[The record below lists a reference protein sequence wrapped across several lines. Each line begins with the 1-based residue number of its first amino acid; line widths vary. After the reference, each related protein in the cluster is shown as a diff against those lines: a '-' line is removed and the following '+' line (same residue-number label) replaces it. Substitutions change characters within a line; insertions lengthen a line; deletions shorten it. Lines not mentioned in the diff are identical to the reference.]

1 MSSRS
6 RRRTPCA
13 ALNSVDSSS
22 RPQLSEWQPDAGVVC
37 PVIGMIQTAL
47 EPVSTSGQDLPS
59 VPGAGF
65 RRDAAWALSLLLV
78 GVGAK
83 LWLIGRWGSPLP
95 YLDQWPAEA
104 IDLFIPWFQHR
115 FSPAI
120 LFAPH
125 NEHRILF
132 TRLCELG
139 LLLLNGQW
147 DARLEMV
154 FNAFLHAAAVAGF
167 GWLMASLLGRR
178 YWPLLWFLLVLDLAL
193 PFAWENTLWGFQSQ
207 FYFLFIFSML
217 TLWLL
222 ALSEPLS
229 VRWWWGAAA
238 SVAALFTMASGFL
251 AAAAVGALALAQVMK
266 QPAARRRHLVTVGWC
281 AAITLA
287 GLLLKPDIPEHHVFQ
302 AHSAGDFL
310 TALGRNLAWPWV
322 VVPLYAPFNLLPLA
336 ALGWVYLRS
345 DGKPAPAGRM
355 LLGIGLWAI
364 LQCLAVAFS
373 RGAGGTN
380 PAWRYMDPFSFL
392 AIANCLSI
400 CLLLTRH
407 RSRLRFVPLWYAAA
421 AVWVFGCVTGLWF
434 LTDRAVNTYI
444 PETALDQADQLK
456 TARAFMATGDAD
468 PLRHQRSSAVIVPN
482 VDAVVWLL
490 RRPDLR
496 RVLPA
501 CLRDSL
507 KIIPDSQTNKA
518 FIPNDWHL
526 NKPDPPTE
534 VSWGSYSQNGAGAAR
549 GGFVS
554 LPIRQS
560 TLPYLEI
567 PVAGDLGGPGLSL
580 ELVDVA
586 SGRIFPVTP
595 PAVPGGTWLN
605 TYVPAPQGEFK
616 MVAAFDTEMA
626 WFAFKEPREVGRLS
640 YWAMRTAEG
649 WKFFLAAGL
658 ALLVLN
664 LASLLSSRPMH
675 PVRSGRP

>member
-1 MSSRS
+1 M
-6 RRRTPCA
+6 T
-13 ALNSVDSSS
+13 
-22 RPQLSEWQPDAGVVC
+22 
-37 PVIGMIQTAL
+37 QTAL
-47 EPVSTSGQDLPS
+47 EPAFLPANEQVRTNGVS
-59 VPGAGF
+59 F
-65 RRDAAWALSLLLV
+65 RENAAWAFSLFLV

-83 LWLIGRWGSPLP
+83 LWLIARWGSPLP

-104 IDLFIPWFQHR
+104 IDLFVPWFQHR
-115 FSPAI
+115 FSLAM
-120 LFAPH
+120 LFEPH

-178 YWPLLWFLLVLDLAL
+178 YWPLLWLLLTLDLAL

-222 ALSEPLS
+222 GLSEPMS
-229 VRWWWGAAA
+229 PRWWWGAIA

-251 AAAAVGALALAQVMK
+251 AAVAAGALALTRAVRE
-266 QPAARRRHLVTVGWC
+266 PAARRRHLVTCGWC

-287 GLLLKPDIPEHHVFQ
+287 GILLKPDIPEHHVFQ
-302 AHSAGDFL
+302 AHSAGDFF
-310 TALGRNLAWPWV
+310 TALARNLAWPWV
-322 VVPLYAPFNLLPLA
+322 VLPLDAPFNLLPIA
-336 ALGWVYLRS
+336 VLGWIHLRS
-345 DGKPAPAGRM
+345 EGQRAPAEQM
-355 LLGIGLWAI
+355 LLGVGLWAI
-364 LQCLAVAFS
+364 LQCAGIAFS

-407 RSRLRFVPLWYAAA
+407 RSRLRFAPLWYAVS

-456 TARAFMATGDAD
+456 SARAFMATGDAE
-468 PLRHQRSSAVIVPN
+468 PLRHQPSSAVIVPN
-482 VDAVVWLL
+482 VDAVAWLL
-490 RRPDLR
+490 SRPDLR
-496 RVLPA
+496 RILPA
-501 CLRDSL
+501 CIRDPL
-507 KIIPDSQTNKA
+507 KITSDSQTNRA

-534 VSWGSYSQNGAGAAR
+534 VSWGSFSQNGGGSR
-549 GGFVS
+549 GQFES
-554 LPIRQS
+554 LPIQPA

-567 PVAGDLGGPGLSL
+567 PVAGDLGEPGLSL

-586 SGRIFPVTP
+586 SGKKFPVAP
-595 PAVPGGTWLN
+595 PAVPGGRWLN
-605 TYVPAPQGEFK
+605 AYVPAPQGEFK
-616 MVAAFDTEMA
+616 LVAVDDTDTA
-626 WFAFKEPREVGRLS
+626 WFAFKEPREVGHLS
-640 YWAMRTAEG
+640 YWAMRTAEA
-649 WKFFLAAGL
+649 WKYFLAAGL
-658 ALLVLN
+658 ALLVVN
-664 LASLLSSRPMH
+664 LVTFFVPR
-675 PVRSGRP
+675 RIR